1 MPYIGRT
8 LGQGTRSRFLYTAT
22 AGQTTFSGSDSQSNT
37 LAYADNNGLDCF
49 QNGVLLKGGGADY
62 TATTGTSVVLTTGA
76 SVNDVIEILVYDVFA
91 IADHVKKS
99 GDTITGQLNANGGAV
114 FNEDSADVD
123 FRVESNGN
131 ANMLFVDGGNDSVVI
146 GHNAEIPIVNANVE
160 LSVIGTNST
169 LGVARFGGAPTIAL
183 AASASG
189 TVGSFSALSDDD
201 AMGYIFFGGDDGT
214 DIRSAGASINAAVD
228 GTPGSNDMPGRLV
241 FSTTADG
248 ASSPTEAM
256 RIDKS
261 GNVGIGTT
269 VGTKAL
275 TVARNIGG
283 TEGDILD
290 IESNGSGGGTQPMI
304 RFGTVPAN
312 GNTLGRIGF
321 IDIPS
326 YGGGFVVECN
336 TGSVG
341 DSTTEHFRVSKNG
354 DLTATD
360 TSISSNSDSRLKKDI
375 SDYTYDLEKFKSYDV
390 KQFNWKNP
398 KLHGDKTNQIGFL
411 AQDVQSIDPQW
422 VGEIPIKTKSE
433 DAQYLDKDLMSLT
446 SKLGE
451 KDAMYIS
458 VIQQLIA
465 KNDALEVRIKKLE
478 DEQLLTKVETL
489 EAKVTALEAK

>member
-1 MPYIGRT
+1 MTLQIEGDGSGSTAQGSIFLRRGLSTSSIGGNT
-8 LGQGTRSRFLYTAT
+8 GADLGLIQFGDNDGGIYAKIEAKSDAT
-22 AGQTTFSGSDSQSNT
+22 A
-37 LAYADNNGLDCF
+37 ANN
-49 QNGVLLKGGGADY
+49 DY
-62 TATTGTSVVLTTGA
+62 T
-76 SVNDVIEILVYDVFA
+76 
-91 IADHVKKS
+91 
-99 GDTITGQLNANGGAV
+99 
-114 FNEDSADVD
+114 
-123 FRVESNGN
+123 
-131 ANMLFVDGGNDSVVI
+131 
-146 GHNAEIPIVNANVE
+146 
-160 LSVIGTNST
+160 
-169 LGVARFGGAPTIAL
+169 
-183 AASASG
+183 
-189 TVGSFSALSDDD
+189 
-201 AMGYIFFGGDDGT
+201 
-214 DIRSAGASINAAVD
+214 
-228 GTPGSNDMPGRLV
+228 GRLQ
-241 FSTTADG
+241 FFTTADG
-248 ASSPTEAM
+248 ASSPTERM
-256 RIDKS
+256 RIDSS

-269 VGTKAL
+269 LNYKAL

-283 TEGDILD
+283 IEGDILD
-290 IESNGSGGGTQPMI
+290 IESNGSGGNTQPMI

-360 TSISSNSDSRLKKDI
+360 TSIGSNSDSRLKKDI

>member
-1 MPYIGRT
+1 I
-8 LGQGTRSRFLYTAT
+8 
-22 AGQTTFSGSDSQSNT
+22 
-37 LAYADNNGLDCF
+37 
-49 QNGVLLKGGGADY
+49 
-62 TATTGTSVVLTTGA
+62 
-76 SVNDVIEILVYDVFA
+76 VF
-91 IADHVKKS
+91 
-99 GDTITGQLNANGGAV
+99 G
-114 FNEDSADVD
+114 
-123 FRVESNGN
+123 
-131 ANMLFVDGGNDSVVI
+131 
-146 GHNAEIPIVNANVE
+146 
-160 LSVIGTNST
+160 
-169 LGVARFGGAPTIAL
+169 
-183 AASASG
+183 
-189 TVGSFSALSDDD
+189 
-201 AMGYIFFGGDDGT
+201 
-214 DIRSAGASINAAVD
+214 
-228 GTPGSNDMPGRLV
+228 
-241 FSTTADG
+241 TTADG
-248 ASSPTEAM
+248 ASSVTESM

-283 TEGDILD
+283 TEGDLLD
-290 IESNGSGGGTQPMI
+290 IESNGSGGNTQPMI

-465 KNDALEVRIKKLE
+465 KNDALEARIKKLE
-478 DEQLLTKVETL
+478 DG
-489 EAKVTALEAK
+489 

>member
-1 MPYIGRT
+1 
-8 LGQGTRSRFLYTAT
+8 
-22 AGQTTFSGSDSQSNT
+22 
-37 LAYADNNGLDCF
+37 
-49 QNGVLLKGGGADY
+49 
-62 TATTGTSVVLTTGA
+62 
-76 SVNDVIEILVYDVFA
+76 VYDVFSVGNFYNRTDSDSRYLLA
-91 IADHVKKS
+91 GIDDQTS
-99 GDTITGQLNANGGAV
+99 SNDDQLTITDSAV
-114 FNEDSADVD
+114 VINEDSDDVD
-123 FRVESNGN
+123 FRVESNGEE
-131 ANMLFVDGGNDSVVI
+131 NMLFVDAGNDRI
-146 GHNAEIPIVNANVE
+146 YMGRNATDGVGNARLQIE
-160 LSVIGTNST
+160 AQDGEAGLSIHRGSAST
-169 LGVARFGGAPTIAL
+169 GGGA
-183 AASASG
+183 
-189 TVGSFSALSDDD
+189 
-201 AMGYIFFGGDDGT
+201 IFFSKSRGATAGDDTVVQSGDELGKIFFTGADGT
-214 DIRSAGASINAAVD
+214 DRESAAAEIKVEVD
-228 GTPGSNDMPGRLV
+228 GTPGSNDMPGRIV
-241 FSTTADG
+241 FGTTADG
-248 ASSPTEAM
+248 ASSVTESM

-283 TEGDILD
+283 TEGDLLD
-290 IESNGSGGGTQPMI
+290 IESNGSGGNTQPMI

-312 GNTLGRIGF
+312 ANTLGRIGF

-465 KNDALEVRIKKLE
+465 KNDALEARIKKLE
-478 DEQLLTKVETL
+478 DG
-489 EAKVTALEAK
+489 

>member
-1 MPYIGRT
+1 MGLTKVR
-8 LGQGTRSRFLYTAT
+8 G
-22 AGQTTFSGSDSQSNT
+22 
-37 LAYADNNGLDCF
+37 NGLGIC
-49 QNGVLLKGGGADY
+49 NTAD
-62 TATTGTSVVLTTGA
+62 L
-76 SVNDVIEILVYDVFA
+76 D
-91 IADHVKKS
+91 
-99 GDTITGQLNANGGAV
+99 GAV
-114 FNEDSADVD
+114 TINDSSADKD

-131 ANMLFVDGGNDSVVI
+131 ANMLFVDGGNDAVVI
-146 GHNAEIPIVNANVE
+146 GHNDATNGSFLSGAALQVVGTAATSAHLGISRFSDNASPPS
-160 LSVIGTNST
+160 LFFAKSRSSSIGTD
-169 LGVARFGGAPTIAL
+169 
-183 AASASG
+183 
-189 TVGSFSALSDDD
+189 TVVQDDD
-201 AMGYIFFGGDDGT
+201 ELGQIGFAGADGT
-214 DIRSAGASINAAVD
+214 DMSSQGATIKAAVD
-228 GTPGSNDMPGRLV
+228 GTPGGNDMPTRLV

-248 ASSPTEAM
+248 SASVTEAL
-256 RIDKS
+256 RIDS
-261 GNVGIGTT
+261 SQNVGIGTT
-269 VGTKAL
+269 IGTKAL

-312 GNTLGRIGF
+312 ANTLGRIGF

-465 KNDALEVRIKKLE
+465 KNDALEARIKKLE
-478 DEQLLTKVETL
+478 DG
-489 EAKVTALEAK
+489 